1 MISGKIFSKISFYFQ
16 IARLNKPLAILFLLL
31 PALFNIIFVFKSET
45 AISNEFFAKIIIFF
59 TIGAIIMRSAGCVI
73 NDIFDRKID
82 AKVSRTKERPLAK
95 GEISLFEA
103 LIFLFFL
110 LFLGLIILLQF
121 NLKTIILGFLA
132 LILVSLYPLMKRIT
146 FYPQIFLGV
155 VFNFG
160 VLMSNSALNQ
170 EFLLSKWLL
179 YCACILWTVIYDT
192 IYGFQDIEDD
202 LKIGVKSSAIAFSK
216 NPRKILS
223 ILSILMCFL
232 LIFVG
237 ILQKTSFSYHFLIIL
252 AIFYLIYLIFRTNFK
267 NPKQCLKA
275 FKNNILVGFLILLA
289 IFSA

>member
-1 MISGKIFSKISFYFQ
+1 M
-16 IARLNKPLAILFLLL
+16 NKNLLKYIKLTRINRPIGIYLLVL
-31 PALFNIIFVFKSET
+31 PCFFGI
-45 AISNEFFAKIIIFF
+45 FFAFAGRVSANWGEILRFCLTF
-59 TIGAIIMRSAGCVI
+59 ALGSVIMRSAGCII

-82 AKVSRTKERPLAK
+82 AKVSRTKDRPLAS

-103 LIFLFFL
+103 LIFLFLL

-132 LILVSLYPLMKRIT
+132 LILVILYPLMKRIT
-146 FYPQIFLGV
+146 FYPQIFLGIT
-155 VFNFG
+155 FNYG
-160 VLMSNSALNQ
+160 ILMSNSALNQ

-179 YCACILWTVIYDT
+179 YCACILWTIIYDT

-237 ILQKTSFSYHFLIIL
+237 ILQETSFSYHFLIIL
-252 AIFYLIYLIFRTNFK
+252 AIFYLIYLIFRTDFK

-275 FKNNILVGFLILLA
+275 FKDNILVGFLILLA